1 MFIKT
6 DNENNIVTYPYNH
19 DMYRAENKNKSLPKV
34 LNNDYLATEYVFPV
48 YPTEKPEFNEATQQA
63 IADANNPY
71 LDEDGLWKY
80 GWNVLDKT
88 EIVIEH
94 DTSIKARQVR
104 KERDVLLTECDWATL
119 KAADTATP
127 IDEAWA
133 TYRQALRDITT
144 QDGFPYTVTWP
155 TKP

>member
-6 DNENNIVTYPYNH
+6 DNENNIVTYPYSH
-19 DMYRAENKNKSLPKV
+19 DKYRAENKNKSLPKV
-34 LNNDYLATEYVFPV
+34 LNNDYLAAENVFPV
-48 YPTEKPEFNEATQQA
+48 YPTSKPEFNEETQQA

-71 LDEDGLWKY
+71 RDEDGLWRY
-80 GWNVLDKT
+80 GWNVLDKS
-88 EIVIEH
+88 EEVIEH
-94 DTSIKARQVR
+94 DTSIKAMQVR